1 MEENLNRL
9 NRLKNNAR
17 DYLQSLARIPNS
29 KPRFVTYSINTV
41 LLDLIQC
48 IENSTQKREKRY
60 RRMEFLHQIC
70 TRGENIQC
78 NITAY
83 AKQKIQDII
92 TSKPHIPPQSSVM
105 DKLWSSMTVFYTSL
119 ERTEEPSL
127 YALEVE
133 NEKDLDNEGTL
144 SLEKIHKEAF
154 FLPPEKQEFDNHCK
168 NILNENGDVYNIF
181 TYVAI
186 IMFYKLITDKDNPN
200 NGYTDLHKKILDSCY
215 LVFKGGAAI
224 GKHLIEN
231 NPNIYRYMSDEE
243 KTYLFNDF
251 IKGGDNDT
259 SININKEELRSFYR
273 DDEEFIQ
280 VFNDTEINNAIGDIM
295 LKLPK
300 YMNEVLSE
308 YNIKEL
314 INRYITAITNSY
326 FKYRDKDFCFINRIS
341 KSYAIV
347 DDENDDTLLQKK
359 NYDFDRNQLYN
370 TMSYVEFKN
379 NNQKLTKFYLAR
391 IKCAMESKRVY
402 GFNEINDKLKIN
414 CYAECLDVSFPCID
428 STELIEEISYQNIT
442 ADHMLFT

>member
-1 MEENLNRL
+1 MEGNL

-17 DYLQSLARIPNS
+17 GCLQSLARIQNS

-60 RRMEFLHQIC
+60 RRMEFLYEIC
-70 TRGENIQC
+70 TRKQNIQC

-83 AKQKIQDII
+83 AMQKIQEII
-92 TSKPHIPPQSSVM
+92 TLKPHIPPQLSVM
-105 DKLWSSMTVFYTSL
+105 EKLWSMAGYNISEDITIES
-119 ERTEEPSL
+119 SL

-133 NEKDLDNEGTL
+133 NDMDLEDEDTL
-144 SLEKIHKEAF
+144 SFAKIHKEAF

-168 NILNENGDVYNIF
+168 NILNENGDVYDIF

-224 GKHLIEN
+224 GKHLIQN
-231 NPNIYRYMSDEE
+231 NPNIYRYMSDGE

-280 VFNDTEINNAIGDIM
+280 VITDTEINNAIGDIM

-314 INRYITAITNSY
+314 INRYITAINNSY

-391 IKCAMESKRVY
+391 IKCAMESKRDY
-402 GFNEINDKLKIN
+402 GLNKINDKLKIN